1 MRRIIVMTVLAAL
14 SVIALLV
21 FVPTAGAQQDSG
33 VMAVP
38 VNNAWS
44 VSIGDNFFAPADIAI
59 EPGDTITWT
68 NEGAVPHTVT
78 ADDGSFDSET
88 LNPGDSFTVAFS
100 GQGTL
105 TYYCEIH
112 PEMVGSVTVGG
123 GGDASAEP
131 PTPAAPTESMP
142 METSPGGSGY

>member
-1 MRRIIVMTVLAAL
+1 MWRLLHVAAL

-33 VMAVP
+33 VVAVP

-44 VSIGDNFFAPADIAI
+44 VSIGDNFFAPADAAV

-78 ADDGSFDSET
+78 ADDGSFDSGRLRRGKSFSRT
-88 LNPGDSFTVAFS
+88 FDKPGK
-100 GQGTL
+100 
-105 TYYCEIH
+105 YPY
-112 PEMVGSVTVGG
+112 GS
-123 GGDASAEP
+123 DP
-131 PTPAAPTESMP
+131 
-142 METSPGGSGY
+142 SPRTKGVVVVKEKEKGK